1 MKNKKSRSR
10 TRVYAME
17 VLYQRKHNDASV
29 DEILDRYASKYAV
42 DYDYLKELVLG
53 ALAKKQAID
62 ELIEPT
68 LSNRSIEEISQIEYA
83 ILSISVYE
91 LMSQYDVPY
100 KVVINEALNLTKK
113 YGAQDAYKFVNTVLD
128 KVAKE
133 VRGLEC
139 QGD

>member
-17 VLYQRKHNDASV
+17 VLYQRKHNDV
-29 DEILDRYASKYAV
+29 TVEDILNRYENKYAV

-53 ALAKKQAID
+53 SLAKKNEID
-62 ELIEPT
+62 DLIKPQ
-68 LSNRSIEEISQIEYA
+68 LSNRSVEEISQIEYA

-91 LMSQYDVPY
+91 LISQYDVPY